1 LGKLIRGFVPM
12 PWKPVA
18 ATYFAF
24 SYRLLLDILVVATA
38 LWWWRATPR
47 LYLLLCVA
55 MLGVLLL
62 TTVVFY
68 GNNRFTHVLIEILY
82 IPLICSA
89 LEYRLRQPAGF
100 RSAG

>member
-1 LGKLIRGFVPM
+1 
-12 PWKPVA
+12 
-18 ATYFAF
+18 
-24 SYRLLLDILVVATA
+24 
-38 LWWWRATPR
+38 
-47 LYLLLCVA
+47 